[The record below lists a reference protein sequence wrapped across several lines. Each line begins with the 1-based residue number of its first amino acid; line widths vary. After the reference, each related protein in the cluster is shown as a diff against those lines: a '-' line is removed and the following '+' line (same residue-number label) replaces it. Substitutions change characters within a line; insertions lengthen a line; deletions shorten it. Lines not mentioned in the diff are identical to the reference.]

1 MKITDLNI
9 DKRIIDII
17 SSKGIEELYP
27 PQAEALEHVLAGKS
41 TVISVPTASG
51 KSLIAYLGVL
61 KKVLEGKKA
70 LYIVPLRALA
80 TEKYDEL
87 KEFEC
92 LGLKVGKTVGD
103 FDAPEPEI
111 KKLDVIVA
119 TSERADSLLR
129 HRNDWMYEIDVV
141 VADEIHLINDS
152 TRGPTMEITLVKL
165 KELNP
170 KMQFIALSA
179 TIRNSIE
186 LADWLEAKHVKS
198 DWRPV
203 DLKEGIF
210 FQDTINFSD
219 GTKKEIDM
227 KKDEMA
233 SMVIDTVNDGGQILI
248 FVNTRRSSE
257 SVAERV
263 GAALRKELGED
274 EQADLDML
282 AEDLS
287 SKEEEPTSTG
297 ARLAKCVAGA
307 SAFHNAGLT
316 ETQRRF
322 IELNFRERNIKCIVA
337 TPTLAA
343 GINLPARRVVVRD
356 TTRFDSNFGNVPIPV
371 LEIKQMCGRAGRP
384 QYDPY
389 GEAVLMARNNGAKT
403 RLMEEYIMGETE
415 AIKSKLGSEPALRS
429 HILATIATGYARNT
443 EELMAFI
450 DKSFFAH
457 QMDVWTIE
465 HIIEKMLD
473 FLEDSGLIASD
484 HDDFQATMF
493 GKRTSDLYID
503 PLSAVMLKD
512 AIDNSEKVAAN
523 DLTIL
528 QVCCSTPDVY
538 KLYLR
543 KSDAEWIH
551 DLAQANKDNFLM
563 PVPDEG
569 TEEHDFFLS
578 ALKTARLIQAWMD
591 ETPENDIVQMF
602 GVGPGDIRNKVD
614 TAEWMLYS
622 MRELA
627 RLFGSPLTGILNPLV
642 LRLRHGIKEE
652 LLPLANL
659 QGIGRKR
666 ARTLFDAGF
675 TDLEKLIEADLKEL
689 EKLPGIGTQLAAN
702 MKQQA
707 RKKRQ

>member
-1 MKITDLNI
+1 
-9 DKRIIDII
+9 
-17 SSKGIEELYP
+17 
-27 PQAEALEHVLAGKS
+27 
-41 TVISVPTASG
+41 
-51 KSLIAYLGVL
+51 
-61 KKVLEGKKA
+61 
-70 LYIVPLRALA
+70 
-80 TEKYDEL
+80 
-87 KEFEC
+87 
-92 LGLKVGKTVGD
+92 
-103 FDAPEPEI
+103 
-111 KKLDVIVA
+111 
-119 TSERADSLLR
+119 
-129 HRNDWMYEIDVV
+129 
-141 VADEIHLINDS
+141 
-152 TRGPTMEITLVKL
+152 MEITLVKL
-165 KELNP
+165 KELNS

-457 QMDVWTIE
+457 QMDIWTIE
-465 HIIEKMLD
+465 HLIEK
-473 FLEDSGLIASD
+473 IPASLPR
-484 HDDFQATMF
+484 TMMIS
-493 GKRTSDLYID
+493 R
-503 PLSAVMLKD
+503 P
-512 AIDNSEKVAAN
+512 
-523 DLTIL
+523 
-528 QVCCSTPDVY
+528 QC
-538 KLYLR
+538 
-543 KSDAEWIH
+543 
-551 DLAQANKDNFLM
+551 
-563 PVPDEG
+563 
-569 TEEHDFFLS
+569 
-578 ALKTARLIQAWMD
+578 
-591 ETPENDIVQMF
+591 
-602 GVGPGDIRNKVD
+602 
-614 TAEWMLYS
+614 
-622 MRELA
+622 
-627 RLFGSPLTGILNPLV
+627 
-642 LRLRHGIKEE
+642 
-652 LLPLANL
+652 LANAH
-659 QGIGRKR
+659 Q
-666 ARTLFDAGF
+666 TS
-675 TDLEKLIEADLKEL
+675 T
-689 EKLPGIGTQLAAN
+689 
-702 MKQQA
+702 
-707 RKKRQ
+707 

>member
-1 MKITDLNI
+1 MYFKDLKIDQ
-9 DKRIIDII
+9 RIIDII
-17 SSKGIEELYP
+17 ASKGIEELYP
-27 PQAEALEHVLAGKS
+27 PQEEALEHVLQGKS
-41 TVISVPTASG
+41 TVIAIPTASG

-61 KKVLEGKKA
+61 RKVLEGKKA

-80 TEKYDEL
+80 TEKFDEL
-87 KEFEC
+87 KEFES
-92 LGLKVGKTVGD
+92 LGIKVGKTVGD
-103 FDAPEPEI
+103 FDAPEPELQ
-111 KKLDVIVA
+111 KLDIIVA

-129 HRNDWMYEIDVV
+129 HRSDWMYEIDVV
-141 VADEIHLINDS
+141 VADEVHLINDS

-170 KMQFIALSA
+170 NVQFIALSA

-210 FQDTINFSD
+210 LENTIHFTD
-219 GTKKEIDM
+219 GTKKKIDM
-227 KKDEMA
+227 QKDELA
-233 SMVIDTVNDGGQILI
+233 SMVIDTVNDAGQILI

-263 GAALRKELGED
+263 GTALFKAMNED
-274 EQADLDML
+274 SKADMKLL
-282 AEDLS
+282 AETLI

-297 ARLAKCVAGA
+297 ARLARCVEGA

-316 ETQRRF
+316 ETQRKF
-322 IELNFRERNIKCIVA
+322 IESNFRQRNIKCIVA

-356 TTRFDSNFGNVPIPV
+356 TTRYDSNFGNVPIPV

-384 QYDPY
+384 QFDPY
-389 GEAVLMARNNGAKT
+389 GEAVLVARSKGKKT
-403 RLMEEYIMGETE
+403 RLMEEYLLAETE

-429 HILATIATGYARNT
+429 HILATIATGYAHNT

-457 QMDVWTIE
+457 QMDIWTIE
-465 HIIEKMLD
+465 HLIEKMLD
-473 FLEDSGLIASD
+473 FLEDNGLIVSD
-484 HDDFQATMF
+484 HDDFKATMF

-503 PLSAVMLKD
+503 PLSAVMLKE
-512 AIDNSEKVAAN
+512 AIDNTETTTAN
-523 DLTIL
+523 ELAIL

-538 KLYLR
+538 QLYLR
-543 KSDAEWIH
+543 KSDAEWIYE
-551 DLAQANKDNFLM
+551 LAEENRDNFLL

-569 TEEHDFFLS
+569 TEDYDFFLS
-578 ALKTARLIQAWMD
+578 ALKTARLLQAWAS
-591 ETPENDIVQMF
+591 ETSESDIVETF
-602 GVGPGDIRNKVD
+602 GVGPGDIRNRVD

-627 RLFGSPLTGILNPLV
+627 RLFGSPITGMLNPLV
-642 LRLRHGIKEE
+642 MRIRYGIKEE
-652 LLPLANL
+652 LLPLANIH
-659 QGIGRKR
+659 GVGRKR
-666 ARTLFDAGF
+666 ARTLYDAGY
-675 TDLEKLIEADLKEL
+675 TGVEALIEADLKDL